1 MTKKLKMKSELLEL
15 KDINQLGRNYSKIV
29 FFSCGFI
36 ELMFVSKSKVLR
48 DFKNRTLIFL

>member
-1 MTKKLKMKSELLEL
+1 MKSELLEL